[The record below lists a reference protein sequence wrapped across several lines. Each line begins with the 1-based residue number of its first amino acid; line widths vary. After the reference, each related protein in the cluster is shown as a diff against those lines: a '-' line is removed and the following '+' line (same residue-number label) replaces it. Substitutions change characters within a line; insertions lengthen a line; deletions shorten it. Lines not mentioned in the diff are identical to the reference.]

1 MSNKVP
7 LVVTQ
12 PASSSSLEQL
22 QTPPELPPRP
32 HTLPFL
38 TPDQEAA
45 AGDSAAAANGA
56 GFNKERRGSK
66 SCLKVSSEY
75 DTATAS
81 GSRSPM
87 LAVGSPAR
95 RRSVHF
101 NASPVQSTVE
111 VPASDADKAQRGCG
125 ALIGPAP
132 FLMSGKEVYVAPSPD
147 DIEDNL
153 DDIDDE
159 ADPEQTQ
166 RLALARDIARR
177 QSGTV
182 SPLSSSCIAAAVAA
196 DTSVALEKT

>member
-1 MSNKVP
+1 MSNTVP
-7 LVVTQ
+7 LVVTH
-12 PASSSSLEQL
+12 PSSSSLEQI

-32 HTLPFL
+32 HSLHLL

-45 AGDSAAAANGA
+45 DSSTDNGA

-66 SCLKVSSEY
+66 SCLKVTSEY
-75 DTATAS
+75 DTAS
-81 GSRSPM
+81 GSRSPC
-87 LAVGSPAR
+87 LAVVGSPAR

-147 DIEDNL
+147 DPEESG

-159 ADPEQTQ
+159 TDPEQTQ

-182 SPLSSSCIAAAVAA
+182 SPISTTSSSSFIAASA
-196 DTSVALEKT
+196 SIALEKT